1 MGVLDRFAHLL
12 LREALPPTPEP
23 RLIAFGTTPGLAPW
37 GLTETSALGLSAVNR
52 AVSVIAGA
60 VAGLAWGEWRQ
71 GLELPPS
78 RIVTAPSESL
88 TRREWAWRVA
98 ATMALYDAAFVWR
111 VGGRDL
117 EGVPFSLLPIP
128 PQAIAPNGPVDSWG
142 LIPPS
147 EYRIGSQAIVPADE
161 VLIIRR
167 SQWPT
172 VPDHLAGLIRLAR
185 VSLGSALA
193 AEGYASRY
201 WQAGGSPQTILTTEA
216 ELVGNQ
222 AADIAEQ
229 WRQRRSQG
237 PDYPAVLG
245 KGASA
250 NEYGADPTQASAVE
264 ARREMVAD
272 IGRYFGVPTHMLNAP
287 SGDPTTY
294 RTTESEGLSF
304 IRYSLADYI
313 GAIEDAISGELP
325 PGRLMRIDPTPL
337 TRGEQLTRYQAWESA
352 LRAGWITTAEV
363 RDAEGY
369 PPQELPAPAPVGA
382 PAIVSIENG

>member
-1 MGVLDRFAHLL
+1 
-12 LREALPPTPEP
+12 
-23 RLIAFGTTPGLAPW
+23 
-37 GLTETSALGLSAVNR
+37 
-52 AVSVIAGA
+52 
-60 VAGLAWGEWRQ
+60 
-71 GLELPPS
+71 
-78 RIVTAPSESL
+78 
-88 TRREWAWRVA
+88 
-98 ATMALYDAAFVWR
+98 MALYDAAFVWR

-128 PQAIAPNGPVDSWG
+128 PQAIAPNGPVDAWG

-147 EYRIGSQAIVPADE
+147 EYRLGSQRIVPADE
-161 VLIIRR
+161 ILIIRR
-167 SQWPT
+167 SAWPT
-172 VPDHLAGLIRLAR
+172 IPDHLAGLIHLAR

-201 WQAGGSPQTILTTEA
+201 WQAGGSPQTVLTTEA

-222 AADIAEQ
+222 SEVIAEA
-229 WRQRRSQG
+229 WRERRAKG

-250 NEYGADPTQASAVE
+250 AEYGANPTQAAAVE

-272 IGRYFGVPTHMLNAP
+272 IARHFGVPTNVMNAP

-304 IRYSLADYI
+304 IRYTLGDYI
-313 GAIEDAISGELP
+313 RAIEDAISGELP
-325 PGRLMRIDPTPL
+325 PGRRMRIDPTPL

-352 LRAGWITTAEV
+352 LRGGWITREEV

-369 PPQELPAPAPVGA
+369 PPQELPDPTPAPP
-382 PAIVSIENG
+382 PAIVSAENA